1 MEMNASIF
9 QALSD
14 PSRLRIV
21 ELLLSSAMTVG
32 DIAVK
37 LGIRQPQVSKHLR
50 TLLDFGLVEVK
61 AEANRRRYMLR
72 TEPLQEMDQWL
83 ESYRTLWGER
93 YDGLDRYL
101 QQLKAQEQT
110 KHVISEGS
118 PNGKQIKAEG

>member
-1 MEMNASIF
+1 MNANIF

-32 DIAVK
+32 DIAVM
-37 LGIRQPQVSKHLR
+37 LGIRQPQASKHLR
-50 TLLDFGLVEVK
+50 TLLDSGLVEVK

-83 ESYRTLWGER
+83 ESYRTLWEER
-93 YDGLDRYL
+93 YDGLDLYL
-101 QQLKAQEQT
+101 QQLKAREQT
-110 KHVISEGS
+110 KHDISEGS
-118 PNGKQIKAEG
+118 PNGKQIEAEG

>member
-1 MEMNASIF
+1 MNANIF

-32 DIAVK
+32 DIAVM
-37 LGIRQPQVSKHLR
+37 LGIRQPQASKHLR
-50 TLLDFGLVEVK
+50 TLLDSGLVEVK

-83 ESYRTLWGER
+83 ESYRTLWEER
-93 YDGLDRYL
+93 YDALDSYL
-101 QQLKAQEQT
+101 QQLKAREQT
-110 KHVISEGS
+110 KHDISEGL
-118 PNGKQIKAEG
+118 PNGKQTEAEG